1 MRKILPPAALAALA
15 LVALV
20 ALAALAALALPGGRA
35 DAQSAACTNDAGEAV
50 ICAVPV
56 IEQPADADD
65 YFLLKVIDQADGE
78 VLNRGEFNTLL
89 EINLTVPSGVTLH
102 SRQSVTIAP
111 KCETEGTA
119 SCLLLHRDRTSP
131 PAFAS
136 WPRAVSYFYSADDL
150 VFPAPISL
158 TAAAPG
164 QIAVTASLR
173 RPGVADNADAVTTT
187 VNVRYAVPSNPL
199 LVQPFVPGA
208 DFVRTNGAEH
218 PLERDRLSF
227 WVGSRTYA
235 LTPSDFAALGPDDP
249 PAASI
254 TAPEGT
260 FITSFFTCRARNF
273 YSGPDAQITPTD
285 GNVCAHSPSDLP
297 NRSGGFFARTYAL
310 GGTFHFSP
318 PATGSGEAD
327 ITVTWRLDS
336 GVFSRTIKIRY
347 GPDVPAD
354 YPIPYPVAR
363 VSVPPGA
370 LSVAYGD
377 RVRYSFRV
385 IDARDGEPISFRD
398 QLGAPQPVQ
407 IDWYD
412 AGSLE
417 RSTDTELTMFPDEP
431 SWNRYKRFSHDDL
444 AALLPG
450 PAWDVDL
457 EPVTYPPL
465 GPAGAARG
473 LIQAQA
479 PGITHASLFPSET
492 RTLISFTPFG
502 DYSYSA
508 AEADGVPV
516 VRASLPADLDQILQ
530 PGAEE
535 PIRIGLGSTVF
546 GTVIPKPP
554 GYDPPSI
561 LEPGI
566 GRPRFTVGCIHPR
579 TSAAEPNRNWPRRR
593 DPNAPPHDCGWNNIV
608 DGAVSYLRISG
619 PASWKDS
626 DGPVLPIGFNTDSD
640 PDTEDEYPVFACS
653 DLDSAGNFICS
664 IRSAAGEFPRIVV
677 DDAAP
682 EGAQIFVSARIG
694 HVNRSSDA
702 YSGWQVIVAELD
714 DVIRT
719 RLGITEDADRKQII
733 DGLVSF
739 TVGSTPPVATVSL
752 AFADAREA
760 PSLPAGASAQLRLR
774 LQDAEGRPA
783 DVSGLSSV
791 TVTADRGALLSSAY
805 CAESSSCALRL
816 SGAADADADAATLS
830 GAADDDAAI
839 TDDVRLTLTAP
850 KTGDRIQLYAS
861 VVTAD
866 GRTLQ
871 AELAVDLVGSAARI
885 EIADGSAVRDRA
897 TESDDL
903 DRTSLKVAAYD
914 ERGNR
919 AALPAEARVDGIAG
933 PGGAAIPST
942 RAAAELACTDGAA
955 RLDCEVAVTVRA
967 AATDPLA
974 VGAYTVKI
982 VAGSLEAE
990 GRFFV
995 AGRAARI
1002 ELDPGPPP
1010 IGLGV
1015 PFDLTV
1021 RAYDANDQPVAEGTV
1036 LAASVSGTGSTVP
1049 VLLASPAGG
1058 SAPARNGEINIRLV
1072 ASAPG
1077 IGILRIAAG
1086 PAASPDLVETY
1097 VLDLRALTRV
1107 GPLARHLAGG
1117 AGALPWSGYR
1127 IWTGPFGSD
1136 ASQLLDEVPALA
1148 SVRLWNGKRW
1158 ISYARPVDDGAEP
1171 PDSVDFPLQPGD
1183 LLFLFPVAP

>member
-1 MRKILPPAALAALA
+1 MRKILPPAALAAL
-15 LVALV
+15 ALV

-35 DAQSAACTNDAGEAV
+35 DAQSAACTNDAGDAV

-56 IEQPADADD
+56 IEQPAGADD

-111 KCETEGTA
+111 KCETEGAA

-136 WPRAVSYFYSADDL
+136 WPRAVSYFYRADDL
-150 VFPAPISL
+150 IAPAPISL

-235 LTPSDFAALGPDDP
+235 LTPSDFAAAGPGDP

-260 FITSFFTCRARNF
+260 FITSFFTCRARDF
-273 YSGPDAQITPTD
+273 YSDPAARITPTD

-297 NRSGGFFARTYAL
+297 NRSGGFFARSYAL

-318 PATGSGEAD
+318 PATGAGEAD
-327 ITVTWRLDS
+327 ITVTWRLTS
-336 GVFSRTIKIRY
+336 GVVSRTIKIRY

-354 YPIPYPVAR
+354 YPIPYPVAQ

-377 RVRYSFRV
+377 RVRYGFRV

-398 QLGAPQPVQ
+398 QLGASQPVQ

-431 SWNRYKRFSHDDL
+431 SWNRYKLFSHDDL
-444 AALLPG
+444 AALLPRS
-450 PAWDVDL
+450 AWDVDL

-473 LIQAQA
+473 LIESQA
-479 PGITHASLFPSET
+479 PGVYHPSLFPSET

-535 PIRIGLGSTVF
+535 PIRIGLGSTVL
-546 GTVIPKPP
+546 GKVIPKPP
-554 GYDPPSI
+554 GYVPPTPFSV
-561 LEPGI
+561 GI

-579 TSAAEPNRNWPRRR
+579 TVAAEPNRNWRGRVGP
-593 DPNAPPHDCGWNNIV
+593 DAPPPGCAWNNIV

-619 PASWKDS
+619 PASWKDG

-640 PDTEDEYPVFACS
+640 PGTEDEYPVFACS
-653 DLDSAGNFICS
+653 DPDSAGNFICS

-682 EGAQIFVSARIG
+682 EGAEIFVSARIA

-702 YSGWQVIVAELD
+702 YSGWQVTVAEHD
-714 DVIRT
+714 DRIRT
-719 RLGITEDADRKQII
+719 RLGGFTEDADRKQII

-739 TVGSTPPVATVSL
+739 TVGRTPPVAAVSL

-774 LQDAEGRPA
+774 LQDADGRPA

-805 CAESSSCALRL
+805 CAQSSSCALRL
-816 SGAADADADAATLS
+816 SGAGDADAATLS

-839 TDDVRLTLTAP
+839 TDDIRLTLTAP

-861 VVTAD
+861 VVAAD

-885 EIADGSAVRDRA
+885 EIADGSAVSDRA

-933 PGGAAIPST
+933 PGGAPIPST
-942 RAAAELACTDGAA
+942 RAAAELACADDAA
-955 RLDCEVAVTVRA
+955 RLDCAVAVTVRA

-1021 RAYDANDQPVAEGTV
+1021 RAYDANDQPVAEGTA
-1036 LAASVSGTGSTVP
+1036 LAAGVRGTGSTAP

-1058 SAPARNGEINIRLV
+1058 SAPARNGEITVRLV

-1077 IGILRIAAG
+1077 VGILRIAAG
-1086 PAASPDLVETY
+1086 PAASPDVVETY
-1097 VLDLRALTRV
+1097 VLDLRALSRV
-1107 GPLARHLAGG
+1107 GPLARHLSGA

-1127 IWTGPFGSD
+1127 IWTGPLGSD
-1136 ASQLLDEVPALA
+1136 ASQLLDETPALA

-1158 ISYARPVDDGAEP
+1158 ISYARPADDGAEP

-1183 LLFLFPVAP
+1183 LLFLFPAAP